1 MISDLLF
8 ERSMRIGNRRGR
20 LLLNARFSKLKDL
33 CTSLDNWL
41 VVGEQLTYVQMVKLL
56 LGKFG
61 W

>member
-8 ERSMRIGNRRGR
+8 ERSVRIGNRRAR
-20 LLLNARFSKLKDL
+20 YARFSKLKDL

-61 W
+61 